1 AKDQLSQ
8 FPSDAFS
15 SHTDPMPRKPG
26 PIQPESCPM
35 PANDGFGLDEN
46 QSPVPMSPE
55 PAQHHPEQFV
65 RKSKP
70 RLRMLL
76 FQDGELLSKSQIFQE
91 QFAARA
97 KEVSTYDRQKPQQA
111 QHETSLTCKKTKINA
126 QSIYLIR
133 RQIGI
138 LARDSA
144 CLRGP
149 YIQRRSVQPQ
159 AGNES
164 APACNCQRHRIA
176 DCQWRRVSPE
186 TAYQALTCPIVRF
199 LRGPLVQSEPFVN
212 STAS

>member
-1 AKDQLSQ
+1 MIAQKGRPSLCRLRTPRRSPHPAEHRALRYFEAKHLQFSMNARRAPGGVLGYHAKDQLSQ

-91 QFAARA
+91 QIAARA
-97 KEVSTYDRQKPQQA
+97 KEASTYDRQKPQQA
-111 QHETSLTCKKTKINA
+111 QHETSLTCKNTKIDA

-138 LARDSA
+138 LARD
-144 CLRGP
+144 R
-149 YIQRRSVQPQ
+149 
-159 AGNES
+159 
-164 APACNCQRHRIA
+164 
-176 DCQWRRVSPE
+176 
-186 TAYQALTCPIVRF
+186 
-199 LRGPLVQSEPFVN
+199 
-212 STAS
+212 